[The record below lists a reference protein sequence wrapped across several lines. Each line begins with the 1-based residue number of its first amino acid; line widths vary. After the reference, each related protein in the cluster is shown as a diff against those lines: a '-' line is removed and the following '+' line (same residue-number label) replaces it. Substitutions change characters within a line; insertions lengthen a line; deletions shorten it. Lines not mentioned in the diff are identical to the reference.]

1 MSNQTDEILD
11 IDWEKQAFK
20 PWGMELKT
28 FCMFMHLSQFA
39 SSIIPLA
46 GIILPIVMWQQFK
59 HQNEHINQQGKSIM
73 NFMLSIVVSWF
84 VVFFLFI
91 LFFVVVI
98 LAAQEK
104 STSGIIFSFGVMLIF
119 IIMLSISS
127 LVYILYVILAAL
139 KANNGQIGT
148 YPLTIKFIR

>member
-11 IDWEKQAFK
+11 IDWEKQAIK

-104 STSGIIFSFGVMLIF
+104 SSSGIIFSFGIMLIF
-119 IIMLSISS
+119 IIVLSISS

>member
-1 MSNQTDEILD
+1 MSNHTDEILD
-11 IDWEKQAFK
+11 IYWEKPAFK

-59 HQNEHINQQGKSIM
+59 HQHEHINQQGKSII

-84 VVFFLFI
+84 VIFLLFV

-104 STSGIIFSFGVMLIF
+104 STSGIVFSFGIMLIF
-119 IIMLSISS
+119 IIILSVSS
-127 LVYILYVILAAL
+127 LVYVLYVILAAL

>member
-39 SSIIPLA
+39 SSIIPMA

-73 NFMLSIVVSWF
+73 NFMLSIVVSW
-84 VVFFLFI
+84 VVVIFLYI
-91 LFFVVVI
+91 LFFMLVLV
-98 LAAQEK
+98 AAQEK
-104 STSGIIFSFGVMLIF
+104 STSSIIWSFGIMLIL
-119 IIMLSISS
+119 IIVLSISS
-127 LVYILYVILAAL
+127 LVYILYIILAAL

-148 YPLTIKFIR
+148 YPLTIKFFR

>member
-1 MSNQTDEILD
+1 MSDQTDEILD

-104 STSGIIFSFGVMLIF
+104 STSGFIFSFGVMLIF